1 MYLVAG
7 KCDIAFQNNDSKFVA
22 IWCNLSCRNS
32 KEGVGGNMDSIIYFS
47 EIKITQTIL
56 FSDAAQRDTDTNPK
70 IFCQH
75 GQSVI
80 SICSVLVMALIA
92 RFAASSQPS
101 KDCSQRPDD
110 GAIVSKLTEALDD
123 PLMLEA
129 SKGLKEQMK
138 QEEANNNAHL
148 AERVMLES
156 TRRRR
161 RAKSK
166 PLPEDMQEVMAEKD
180 HTAADDRLGSSA
192 AVGSGVDDVVVGE
205 HARSKISVSDDNTKD
220 AKSKSSESESSSS
233 DETTESSSDSG
244 TSWSSLVLS
253 LSDPEDEKGAAGS
266 DACAETAKVPADN
279 LEDER
284 RSKREPRG
292 HSGRGVKARRTK
304 ATESGKPAE
313 QVEAPADDLEAN
325 TGRKAGGAKA
335 KVHTTESGEQVGQGE
350 APAAAD
356 KSGLEAKHAN
366 VKVDA
371 TKGEPAE
378 QVETS
383 ADDFEA
389 DRGSKQKSEKASG
402 NDRHAPGAQVKEYTT
417 GICEPEVEASAEN
430 LEAKKTGT
438 KKKLEND
445 SGSALSLKIKPGGAS
460 AVVMSGFYPFPEPV
474 SRAPVTNQSAPAQA
488 TLPSA
493 EASQGA
499 AATSSASAALAA
511 PSASMTSAAPAG
523 RGRAANR
530 GRGTGRGKQIK
541 PSTVSLVEAPLT
553 PRVRRPKRPKESQ
566 TNDDSSSESLPQ
578 VPICLSPPERSTSSK
593 AKAKKKA
600 SSKPKV
606 PAEKGKG

>member
-80 SICSVLVMALIA
+80 SICSVLVIALIA

-138 QEEANNNAHL
+138 QEETKNNAHL

-304 ATESGKPAE
+304 VTESGKPAE

-325 TGRKAGGAKA
+325 TGR
-335 KVHTTESGEQVGQGE
+335 T
-350 APAAAD
+350 
-356 KSGLEAKHAN
+356 
-366 VKVDA
+366 
-371 TKGEPAE
+371 
-378 QVETS
+378 
-383 ADDFEA
+383 DDFEA

-593 AKAKKKA
+593 SKAKKKA

>member
-1 MYLVAG
+1 M
-7 KCDIAFQNNDSKFVA
+7 
-22 IWCNLSCRNS
+22 
-32 KEGVGGNMDSIIYFS
+32 
-47 EIKITQTIL
+47 
-56 FSDAAQRDTDTNPK
+56 
-70 IFCQH
+70 
-75 GQSVI
+75 I
-80 SICSVLVMALIA
+80 SICSVLVIALIA

-129 SKGLKEQMK
+129 SNGLKEQMK
-138 QEEANNNAHL
+138 QEEAKNNAHL

-266 DACAETAKVPADN
+266 DAPAETAKAPADN

-304 ATESGKPAE
+304 VTESGEPAE

-325 TGRKAGGAKA
+325 TGR
-335 KVHTTESGEQVGQGE
+335 T
-350 APAAAD
+350 
-356 KSGLEAKHAN
+356 
-366 VKVDA
+366 
-371 TKGEPAE
+371 
-378 QVETS
+378 
-383 ADDFEA
+383 DDFEA

-438 KKKLEND
+438 KKKLETD
-445 SGSALSLKIKPGGAS
+445 SGSAVSLKIKPGGAS

-530 GRGTGRGKQIK
+530 GRGTGRGRSVQRQIK
-541 PSTVSLVEAPLT
+541 HSTVSLVEAPLT

-593 AKAKKKA
+593 SKAKKKA

>member
-138 QEEANNNAHL
+138 QEEAKNNAHL

-325 TGRKAGGAKA
+325 TGR
-335 KVHTTESGEQVGQGE
+335 T
-350 APAAAD
+350 
-356 KSGLEAKHAN
+356 
-366 VKVDA
+366 
-371 TKGEPAE
+371 
-378 QVETS
+378 
-383 ADDFEA
+383 DDFEA

>member
-1 MYLVAG
+1 
-7 KCDIAFQNNDSKFVA
+7 
-22 IWCNLSCRNS
+22 
-32 KEGVGGNMDSIIYFS
+32 MDSIIYFS

-80 SICSVLVMALIA
+80 SSFSVLVMALIA

-129 SKGLKEQMK
+129 SNGLKEQMK
-138 QEEANNNAHL
+138 QEEAKNNAHL

-304 ATESGKPAE
+304 VTESGEPAE

-325 TGRKAGGAKA
+325 TGR
-335 KVHTTESGEQVGQGE
+335 T
-350 APAAAD
+350 
-356 KSGLEAKHAN
+356 
-366 VKVDA
+366 
-371 TKGEPAE
+371 
-378 QVETS
+378 
-383 ADDFEA
+383 DDFEA

-402 NDRHAPGAQVKEYTT
+402 NDRHPPGAQVKEYTT

-460 AVVMSGFYPFPEPV
+460 AVVMPGFYPFPEPV

-578 VPICLSPPERSTSSK
+578 VPICLSPPERSTSSN